1 MLCKPHRYWLAEHH
15 IERYINLNIVMQD
28 ISEQLLR
35 EQLLKI
41 SQRLITTGL
50 NKGTAGNCSVR
61 SGDSFLV
68 TPSGMAVE
76 DMTADSMVQMQFDG
90 SYEQNKIPSSE
101 WRFHRDIL
109 ANRPDVNA
117 IVHTHSMFTTT
128 LACLHKDIPP
138 FHYMIAVA
146 GGDTIRCA
154 PYALFGSQALS
165 DNALEALIDRK
176 ACLLANHGM
185 IALGKDLYDA
195 LAVTVEVENLC
206 EQYWRVLQIS
216 GGQLG
221 EPHILSEA
229 EMRDVFQQFKGY
241 GKWAI

>member
-1 MLCKPHRYWLAEHH
+1 MKNE
-15 IERYINLNIVMQD
+15 
-28 ISEQLLR
+28 R

-41 SQRLITTGL
+41 AQKLIETGL

-61 SGDSFLV
+61 TGDGFLV
-68 TPSGMAVE
+68 TPSGMSVE
-76 DMTADSMVQMQFDG
+76 DMTAASIVFMNFDG
-90 SYEQNKIPSSE
+90 SFEANKELKGLIPSSE

-109 ANRPDVNA
+109 ASRADVNA
-117 IVHTHSMFTTT
+117 VVHTHSTFATT

-138 FHYMIAVA
+138 FHYMIAVV

-165 DNALEALIDRK
+165 DNALNALQERK

-185 IALGKDLYDA
+185 IALGRDLDDA

-206 EQYWRVLQIS
+206 EQYWRILQ
-216 GGQLG
+216 LN
-221 EPHILSEA
+221 PNPPLLSEA
-229 EMRDVFQQFKGY
+229 EMREVFQQFKGY

>member
-1 MLCKPHRYWLAEHH
+1 MD
-15 IERYINLNIVMQD
+15 IEMQNAQQ
-28 ISEQLLR
+28 QLLSITQKLA
-35 EQLLKI
+35 QL
-41 SQRLITTGL
+41 GL
-50 NKGTAGNCSVR
+50 NKGTSGNVSVR
-61 SGDSFLV
+61 CEGGFLV

-76 DMTADSMVQMQFDG
+76 DMTPASMVQMRFDG
-90 SYEQNKIPSSE
+90 SFELQADSNAKNPSSE

-109 ANRPDVNA
+109 ASRPEVNA
-117 IVHTHSMFTTT
+117 VIHTHSMFATTM
-128 LACLHKDIPP
+128 ACLHKDIPP

-165 DNALEALIDRK
+165 DHALKALTDRK

-185 IALGKDLYDA
+185 IALGRDLEDA

-206 EQYWRVLQIS
+206 EQYWRILQ
-216 GGQLG
+216 LN
-221 EPHILSEA
+221 PNPPLLNEA
-229 EMRDVFQQFKGY
+229 EMFEVFQQFKGY